1 MTKSHM
7 RRINVLSTLAL
18 AMFSAA
24 SAEDINCS
32 TVKLNQ
38 WQVTYIRPAV
48 FPTPSQT
55 VKQHSRDNR
64 PFSDFSAC
72 GFTLSSDANSFT
84 IKATSKERLSEVLT
98 LNGDKRIL
106 AYIANSY
113 YLDGVGS
120 FTFYVAFNT
129 LSNTLFTDAS
139 AFIKDETYD
148 EKQGYIPFKDNTVA
162 YKVNDGPLTPLF
174 FDGEVT
180 LSPSFSDT
188 DVLDVYIVDKLKYNS
203 VPRFTLNLKENSA
216 TFWFKSTFPKQ

>member
-1 MTKSHM
+1 MTNLHM
-7 RRINVLSTLAL
+7 KRVKFLLTLAL
-18 AMFSAA
+18 ATFTAA

-38 WQVTYIRPAV
+38 WQVTYIKPAV

-84 IKATSKERLSEVLT
+84 IKAISKERLSEVLS
-98 LNGDKRIL
+98 LNIDKRIL
-106 AYIANSY
+106 AYNANSY
-113 YLDGVGS
+113 TLDGVGS
-120 FTFYVAFNT
+120 FTFYVGFNI

-139 AFIKDETYD
+139 AIIRD
-148 EKQGYIPFKDNTVA
+148 EKYGKSQAYIPFKDNTVA
-162 YKVNDGPLTPLF
+162 YKVNGGPLTPLF
-174 FDGEVT
+174 FDGEET

-188 DVLDVYIVDKLKYNS
+188 DVLDVYIAEKIRYSS